1 MDEKG
6 RQNAELRERAE
17 RQAEKLKRLS
27 VRVAALEQAGATARE
42 GAAKLARKSR
52 LDDQLIAD
60 MRKQLFPDP
69 ATVGLAR
76 DEAAELRA
84 KNETLER
91 KLASALLI
99 VQQSGSSQ
107 LQALCAGAQLE
118 LNDARERAQLLSRDR
133 AALLRRVFEL
143 EERRLAAAGELDVV

>member
-1 MDEKG
+1 MDERG
-6 RQNAELRERAE
+6 RQNSELRERAE

-42 GAAKLARKSR
+42 GASKLARKSR

-60 MRKQLFPDP
+60 LRKQLFPDSA
-69 ATVGLAR
+69 ATGLVR

-91 KLASALLI
+91 KLASALLT
-99 VQQSGSSQ
+99 VQ
-107 LQALCAGAQLE
+107 
-118 LNDARERAQLLSRDR
+118 
-133 AALLRRVFEL
+133 
-143 EERRLAAAGELDVV
+143 